1 MVDSLVKK
9 KKRGVVDPTQ
19 GVLGL
24 PVETISEVSANE
36 TVASETPKT
45 EEGVEV
51 AESASPQE
59 SEPSEG
65 APSDSVDS
73 SESAPVEKK
82 TKKLKKKKKKGKW
95 KSPPFASLL
104 CERFPALFNLDDRKP
119 LKCGVGKEIAEI
131 LKDDPEF
138 DQEELDKA
146 LRWYTSGQSYL
157 LNMVKRYRRFDLE
170 GNKAEKI
177 EENHKQSARHQL
189 DLLGV
194 VIYEKKTKE
203 KKPNEKASDTADLP
217 KDETAEISVPENP
230 AADLNA
236 EQVA

>member
-1 MVDSLVKK
+1 MKK
-9 KKRGVVDPTQ
+9 KKKGVVDPTQ

-36 TVASETPKT
+36 TAASEAQKT

-51 AESASPQE
+51 AETASPQGT
-59 SEPSEG
+59 EPLE
-65 APSDSVDS
+65 AL
-73 SESAPVEKK
+73 PVEEKAKK
-82 TKKLKKKKKKGKW
+82 PKKKRKW
-95 KSPPFASLL
+95 KTPRLVPLL
-104 CERFPALFNLDDRKP
+104 CERFPALFNIEDRKP
-119 LKCGVGKEIAEI
+119 IKCGVGKEIAEI

-138 DQEELDKA
+138 DQEELSKA
-146 LRWYTSGQSYL
+146 LKWYTWGYGYL
-157 LNMVKRYRRFDLE
+157 LNMAKGYRRFDLE

-177 EENHKQSARHQL
+177 DKSHKESARRQL

-194 VIYEKKTKE
+194 VIYEKKAKE
-203 KKPNEKASDTADLP
+203 KKPKEKASDTADLP

-230 AADLNA
+230 PADLNP

>member
-1 MVDSLVKK
+1 MADSLVKK
-9 KKRGVVDPTQ
+9 KKKGVVDPTQ

-36 TVASETPKT
+36 TAASEAQKT

-51 AESASPQE
+51 AETASPQGT
-59 SEPSEG
+59 EPLE
-65 APSDSVDS
+65 AL
-73 SESAPVEKK
+73 PVEEKAKK
-82 TKKLKKKKKKGKW
+82 PKKKRKW
-95 KSPPFASLL
+95 KTPRLVPLL
-104 CERFPALFNLDDRKP
+104 CERFPALFNIEDRKP
-119 LKCGVGKEIAEI
+119 IKCGVGKEIAEI

-138 DQEELDKA
+138 DQEELSKA
-146 LRWYTSGQSYL
+146 LKWYTWGYGYL
-157 LNMVKRYRRFDLE
+157 LNMAKGYRRFDLE

-177 EENHKQSARHQL
+177 DKSHKESARRQL

-194 VIYEKKTKE
+194 VIYEKKAKE
-203 KKPNEKASDTADLP
+203 KKPKEKASDTADLP

-230 AADLNA
+230 PADLNP

>member
-1 MVDSLVKK
+1 MADSLVKK
-9 KKRGVVDPTQ
+9 KKKGVVDPTQ

-36 TVASETPKT
+36 TAASEAQKT

-51 AESASPQE
+51 AETASPQGA
-59 SEPSEG
+59 EPLE
-65 APSDSVDS
+65 AL
-73 SESAPVEKK
+73 PVEEKAKK
-82 TKKLKKKKKKGKW
+82 PKKKRKW
-95 KSPPFASLL
+95 KTPRLVPLL
-104 CERFPALFNLDDRKP
+104 CERFPALFNIEDRKP
-119 LKCGVGKEIAEI
+119 IKCGVGKEIAEI

-138 DQEELDKA
+138 DQEELSKA
-146 LRWYTSGQSYL
+146 LKWYTWGYGYL
-157 LNMVKRYRRFDLE
+157 LNMAKGYRRFDLE

-177 EENHKQSARHQL
+177 DKSHKESARRQL

-194 VIYEKKTKE
+194 VIYEKKAKE
-203 KKPNEKASDTADLP
+203 KKPKEKASDTADLP

-230 AADLNA
+230 PADLNP